1 MRRRIPA
8 VLALCLI
15 VSVTLVASV
24 LATAALAAAQPADE
38 RAAQKQ
44 LPQSRD
50 KFWTTLH
57 TTQIKEDDRRGL
69 FLAVHSPQVKAL
81 AGQTLTVS
89 GFMLPLESNM
99 TTSHFLLS
107 KYTPVCFFCPPG
119 QPNEIVEVRTSRPVK
134 AGYDLIKVS
143 GRFALQSNGEQG
155 LFFRLDGA
163 SVAR

>member
-1 MRRRIPA
+1 MRSPVLPA
-8 VLALCLI
+8 LAFALI
-15 VSVTLVASV
+15 AS
-24 LATAALAAAQPADE
+24 AALAAAQPADE

-44 LPQSRD
+44 LPQAHD
-50 KFWTTLH
+50 AFWTTLH
-57 TTQIKEDDRRGL
+57 TTQIKEDVRRGM
-69 FLAVHSPQVKAL
+69 FLAIHSPQVKAL

-89 GFMLPLESNM
+89 GFMLPLEADGM
-99 TTSHFLLS
+99 TTTHFLLS

-119 QPNEIVEVRTSRPVK
+119 QPNEFVEVRTTRPVK

-163 SVAR
+163 SVTR